1 MGLEMALDVH
11 YTIRQLQYFVAVA
24 QTGTMSG
31 AAARCHVSQS
41 ALSLAISQLERGLGV
56 KLFVR
61 QRAKGAELTQAGLR
75 VLQQAESLLQ
85 QAGEL
90 QVQLDIER
98 GAEPR
103 GTLPLGCYTGLAPLY
118 IPPLLTGF
126 KDECPNVALE
136 FTEDAQP
143 ELMRDL
149 REGVF
154 ELALLYDTDLNG
166 DVEYTVVDELK
177 PYILLPA
184 HHRLAGAT
192 AVSVIDL
199 ADEPMIQV
207 DLPPSRENWTHNM
220 VQLGIEPNIG
230 YRSHSFELVRCL
242 VGRGLGYSPLYQRP
256 PLDRTYEGHV
266 VVARPI
272 VEDIPAVRVVLGYPA
287 GNKLTTRASR
297 FIDFAVA
304 ALETARSPQGWPH
317 GTREPHPH

>member
-1 MGLEMALDVH
+1 MDVH

-41 ALSLAISQLERGLGV
+41 ALSLAISQLERSLGV

-61 QRAKGAELTQAGLR
+61 QRAKGAELTPAGMR
-75 VLQQAESLLQ
+75 VLQQAEELLQ

-90 QVQLDIER
+90 QAQIDIER

-126 KDECPNVALE
+126 KEECPGVALE
-136 FTEDAQP
+136 FSESAQP

-154 ELALLYDTDLNG
+154 ELALLYDSELDP
-166 DVEYTVVDELK
+166 DIEYTVVDELK
-177 PYILLPA
+177 PYILLPEK
-184 HHRLAGAT
+184 HRLAGEA
-192 AVSVIDL
+192 AVSLFDL

-207 DLPPSRENWTHNM
+207 DLPPSRENWTQNM
-220 VQLGIEPNIG
+220 LDLGIEPTIG

-242 VGRGLGYSPLYQRP
+242 VGRGLGYAPLFQQP

-272 VEDIPAVRVVLGYPA
+272 VEEIHPVRVVLGYPA
-287 GNKLTTRASR
+287 GTKLTVRARHFVDFTVETLATVPPIKELTRPLTSQ
-297 FIDFAVA
+297 
-304 ALETARSPQGWPH
+304 P
-317 GTREPHPH
+317 